1 MLLIKKYK
9 YTLYLTLFSFIPVV
23 IWLADFGLSNATSN
37 FGTLVA
43 SLGKTVAL
51 MGTTLYCLNP
61 LFSLRLAKL
70 ETLLGGMNNV
80 VKIHARSGK
89 LAFWLILL
97 HPVML
102 GLGRLINGNGF
113 TRIWDWSSLVIL
125 LGILALI
132 GLLIVTSITI
142 YAHIKHQKWVRI
154 HRFFGWLIPL
164 FFLHGLL
171 ARGQIVQ
178 IPALLIFFLIIGLA
192 GFGAFLYRSVFWKHF
207 VKRYTYELV
216 EITRINQ
223 SVAELVLKP
232 KGIAMHFT
240 AGQFAFVSFESAG
253 VDAEPHPFSFSN
265 AHNGPYVRFTIKAL
279 GDDTKQFQELR
290 TGSIAYLEGPYGR
303 FNYKTTPNRTQV
315 WIAGGI
321 GITPFLSMARSFSG
335 DDNYDIRFFYGTESL
350 DEAVF
355 LNEFLDI
362 TRTLPA
368 NFHTS
373 VVAKNIS
380 GFVTIG
386 MLKKSLGELHIFDYF
401 ICGPPG
407 MMHALRTSLQQ
418 EGVPLEQIHAEDF
431 SL

>member
-1 MLLIKKYK
+1 M
-9 YTLYLTLFSFIPVV
+9 
-23 IWLADFGLSNATSN
+23 DFGVSNATASL
-37 FGTLVA
+37 GTFVA
-43 SLGKTVAL
+43 SLGKAVAL
-51 MGTTLYCLNP
+51 IGTTLYCLNP
-61 LFSLRLAKL
+61 FFSLRLAKL

-80 VKIHARSGK
+80 VKTHARSGK
-89 LAFWLILL
+89 LAFLLLLL
-97 HPVML
+97 HPIFL
-102 GLGRLINGNGF
+102 GLGRYINGTNF
-113 TRIWDWSSLVIL
+113 TRIWDWSSLVVL
-125 LGILALI
+125 LGILALV
-132 GLLIVTSITI
+132 GLLVLTSITI

-154 HRFFGWLIPL
+154 HRFFGWLIPV

-171 ARGQIVQ
+171 ARGQITQ
-178 IPALLIFFLIIGLA
+178 IPALFAFFAIVGIA
-192 GFGAFLYRSVFWKHF
+192 GFGAFLYRSVFWKRF

-216 EITRINQ
+216 EVNRINQ

-240 AGQFAFVSFESAG
+240 AGQFAFVSFEGAG
-253 VDAEPHPFSFSN
+253 VDTEPHPFSFSN

-279 GDDTKQFQELR
+279 GDDTKQFQEALQPG
-290 TGSIAYLEGPYGR
+290 TIAYLEGPYGR
-303 FNYKTTPNRTQV
+303 FYYKTTPNRTQV

-335 DDNYDIRFFYGTESL
+335 NDNYDIRFFYGTESL

-380 GFVTIG
+380 GFVTIE
-386 MLKKSLGELHIFDYF
+386 MLKNSLGELSIFDYF

-418 EGVPLEQIHAEDF
+418 EGVPQEQIHAEDF